1 MMQKL
6 EITEARKKATTK
18 NELMNK
24 YNTLIKEHEDL
35 VKLHEE
41 NLQRIDNLE
50 KTIRKIKE
58 EDHNQKVHAD
68 VQTDDSQTCI
78 ECEFPANDIWELGE
92 HIYQF
97 HTLKDHGD
105 FACTFCYEKFGRK
118 RDLIVHRKKDPE
130 EKVMICT
137 EFTTET

>member
-1 MMQKL
+1 MAHKQKL
-6 EITEARKKATTK
+6 NDAKFPKVTNKASKVEITEARKKAMIK

-24 YNTLIKEHEDL
+24 YNTLIKEHDTL

-68 VQTDDSQTCI
+68 VQTDDSKTCI
-78 ECEFPANDIWELGE
+78 ECKFPANDI
-92 HIYQF
+92 I
-97 HTLKDHGD
+97 
-105 FACTFCYEKFGRK
+105 
-118 RDLIVHRKKDPE
+118 
-130 EKVMICT
+130 
-137 EFTTET
+137 